1 MKLRALLLALCVAA
15 CGQMGE
21 KAETPAA
28 PDQIDPFNLHIE
40 IGRYGAMLSQVEDH
54 TRERPGVGE
63 PDVQSPAELA
73 RGLRETVWEYNLVRS
88 RLCARGLFRDVA
100 CGPVY
105 DPVWIS
111 EPATAEP
118 ALEDIQA
125 RADALGQE
133 VMGLWNAVC
142 ADARTRV
149 TDEQEKM
156 YVCPME

>member
-15 CGQMGE
+15 CGPAGE
-21 KAETPAA
+21 KADTPETPG
-28 PDQIDPFNLHIE
+28 QIDPFGLNIE
-40 IGRYGAMLSQVEDH
+40 IGRYGAMLSQAEDH
-54 TRERPGVGE
+54 TRERPGAGE
-63 PDVQSPAELA
+63 PDVQAPAELA
-73 RGLRETVWEYNLVRS
+73 RRLRETVWEYNLVRS

-118 ALEDIQA
+118 ALEDIQT
-125 RADALGQE
+125 RADTLGLE
-133 VMGLWNAVC
+133 VMRLWNAVC

>member
-1 MKLRALLLALCVAA
+1 MKLHAILLALCLTA
-15 CGQMGE
+15 CGQNAE

-28 PDQIDPFNLHIE
+28 DEPFVLNIE
-40 IGRYGAMLSQVEDH
+40 IGRYGAMLSQVEEH

-63 PDVQSPAELA
+63 PDPVQPAELA
-73 RGLRETVWEYNLVRS
+73 RSLRETVWEYNLVRS

-111 EPATAEP
+111 EPAGAEP
-118 ALEDIQA
+118 ALADLQA
-125 RADALGQE
+125 RADALGEE
-133 VMGLWNAVC
+133 VMRLWNAVC
-142 ADARTRV
+142 SDARSRV
-149 TDEQEKM
+149 EDEQERM